1 MLSPKEQK
9 FFNEIVLT
17 PYIKKGVELLNGYI
31 GRGGNKLLSAFDE
44 IYRILNESKP
54 FVSELLAHRKLKGE
68 IKDEKQAMKS
78 IAGNAFSL
86 LICYV
91 FLLNKQAGNIRS
103 NIFITSRKKE
113 VPEFDKI
120 SVIDVGGET
129 QKPDCDLVIYSLN
142 EDASLKNCLILS
154 LKTSL
159 RERAGQTYKWKLLM
173 EIAESENSV
182 KQKYGIHYEP
192 PVIPKVCFAT
202 VNFYNEINNPQHR
215 GMFKFFD
222 QSFIARTID
231 ADFIAR
237 LSTLPDFVNKNL

>member
-1 MLSPKEQK
+1 MESLNSREQK
-9 FFNEIVLT
+9 FLNEIIST
-17 PYIKKGVELLNGYI
+17 SYIEKGVELLDAYI
-31 GRGGNKLLSAFDE
+31 DDKACKLISAFDE
-44 IYRILNESKP
+44 IYRILNESKS
-54 FVSELLAHRKLKGE
+54 FVSELLAFRKAKGE

-91 FLLNKQAGNIRS
+91 FLLNKKAGNIRP
-103 NIFITSRKKE
+103 NIFITSRKSE

-142 EDASLKNCLILS
+142 KDSSLKNCLILS

-173 EIAESENSV
+173 EIAEGENSV
-182 KQKYGIHYEP
+182 KEKYGIHYEP

-215 GMFKFFD
+215 GMFRFFD
-222 QSFIARTID
+222 
-231 ADFIAR
+231 
-237 LSTLPDFVNKNL
+237 